1 MSKKILSNITLCA
14 LGLACVGVVGYSS
27 RNEQVNNDLQ
37 IEASGAI
44 LNLHDLRQSLEVGVK
59 YGSNEHLSVLQRKR
73 VNLQNQYNSS
83 LISAAEHKDEE
94 VANAISQVVQ
104 YVSLVNEN
112 ANEILQINKAK
123 VSAEH
128 LLETVNMDLD
138 SLQQMLRQ
146 AEGEVLPA
154 ESAAEFIRR
163 NQTVKNEVNR
173 IVKNLDKV
181 QQRAAFSRNLSNYVV
196 MNFGA
201 GLPNNSS
208 FQVRARSLSKGLTEL
223 NNVLKPVFAST
234 TDFSIIEKIEKDLE
248 ANLKLIEQTIAKIKS
263 MAEEKKQLNE
273 GGNILLFVL
282 LFLLWISAFYF
293 LNRRSSN
300 TVSTQT
306 QVSNEKH
313 RHVYQKVKLLEQ
325 STARLVKLNGDGT
338 GVVESGIIDPTTYR
352 ETKIEKIVGRFNYV
366 LGNLNSLRDRVSS
379 IEQIAINNIPV
390 VLSKMAVL
398 SKQNEGSFLTIENE
412 QLTESIKKTEE
423 LVEKQDRGLDTIANA
438 VVNLGLNSTNLVEDL
453 GKVKVGFNN
462 TRQKMND
469 TAKQIKRS
477 GEETQK
483 MQENLDELKE
493 LSGKVSV
500 IGMNLAIEFSGVDDR
515 FAKYSNELQTIIE
528 LIEMNLSKL
537 KINLSSVQ
545 DVSIGS
551 AKILEDLNN
560 NVVQED
566 SRIDDITETLKRMK
580 EYIESSEKNNNN
592 NITLISELKTTINV
606 LKSYQE
612 VSKLKDVAKNEVLL
626 TVDALLKRSLEIVNR
641 R

>member
-37 IEASGAI
+37 IGASGAI

-83 LISAAEHKDEE
+83 LISAVEYKDEE
-94 VANAISQVVQ
+94 VANAISQIVQ

-223 NNVLKPVFAST
+223 NNALKPVFASA
-234 TDFSIIEKIEKDLE
+234 TDFSVIEKIEKDLE
-248 ANLKLIEQTIAKIKS
+248 ANIKLIEQTVAKIKS
-263 MAEEKKQLNE
+263 MADEKKQLNE

-293 LNRRSSN
+293 LNRKSGN
-300 TVSTQT
+300 TVSVQT
-306 QVSNEKH
+306 QVSNDKH

-366 LGNLNSLRDRVSS
+366 LGNLNSLKDRVSS

-412 QLTESIKKTEE
+412 QLTESIKRTEE

>member
-338 GVVESGIIDPTTYR
+338 GVVESGIINPTTYR